1 MSGASQRASDQCGV
15 TGEVVILASTRRVA
29 AGASDVGHAEGELG
43 TRLTLTPL
51 VLLLA
56 GKSIDAMLS
65 EDHAELAFFA
75 VWAVR
80 GRRGPACQARLAR
93 GPPADR
99 HASRS
104 VAAGRGACHLCC
116 APRAVGRV
124 FFGLLAARGLAV
136 SEPQC
141 VKIRACTD
149 PAQLDAWIVRAAT
162 ASTAGEALGEES

>member
-65 EDHAELAFFA
+65 EDHPELAFFA

-80 GRRGPACQARLAR
+80 GRRGPRAKRVLREALRRIDTLPEALQPGAARAIF
-93 GPPADR
+93 
-99 HASRS
+99 
-104 VAAGRGACHLCC
+104 
-116 APRAVGRV
+116 AVLREP
-124 FFGLLAARGLAV
+124 LAAYFSASSL
-136 SEPQC
+136 
-141 VKIRACTD
+141 
-149 PAQLDAWIVRAAT
+149 RAALWCPSRN
-162 ASTAGEALGEES
+162 A